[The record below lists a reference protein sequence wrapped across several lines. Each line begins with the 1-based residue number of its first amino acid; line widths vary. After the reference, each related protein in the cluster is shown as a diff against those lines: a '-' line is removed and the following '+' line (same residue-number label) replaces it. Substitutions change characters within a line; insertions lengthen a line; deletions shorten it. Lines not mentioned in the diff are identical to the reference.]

1 MKGKIKTHSQE
12 INTGRKIKEQKL
24 LEDCKEKICWER
36 TWKGECRIKDKNK
49 KEKDRK
55 GIKEMKARR

>member
-24 LEDCKEKICWER
+24 LEDCKEKIVLGEDVER
-36 TWKGECRIKDKNK
+36 GMQD
-49 KEKDRK
+49 
-55 GIKEMKARR
+55 